1 MAEKELLKVRPNKK
15 IYREDDKLIKLFDHN
30 IVKKSEV
37 LKEAYS
43 HALVEETGLSVPKL
57 LYVNNEGEDWAIAT
71 EYINGNTIETLMK
84 NDPDNKKKYIDKL
97 VELQMAMSK
106 ISCSD
111 LKKLRDKMN
120 DRISHSGLEATVR
133 YELHVRLDSLPRH
146 NKLCH
151 GDFNP
156 SNVLVDENGKYYI
169 LDWAH
174 ATQGNASADAA
185 RTFLLFSIDKKEALA
200 EKYINLFSEKSGI
213 SKANIQR
220 WIPIVAATQM
230 TKGKE
235 EEQEFLSRWINVV
248 DYE

>member
-146 NKLCH
+146 NKLCQ
-151 GDFNP
+151 
-156 SNVLVDENGKYYI
+156 K
-169 LDWAH
+169 
-174 ATQGNASADAA
+174 
-185 RTFLLFSIDKKEALA
+185 
-200 EKYINLFSEKSGI
+200 
-213 SKANIQR
+213 
-220 WIPIVAATQM
+220 
-230 TKGKE
+230 
-235 EEQEFLSRWINVV
+235 
-248 DYE
+248 

>member
-185 RTFLLFSIDKKEALA
+185 RTFLLFSMKGQDEIANRYLEIFANA
-200 EKYINLFSEKSGI
+200 SEIEKNK
-213 SKANIQR
+213 IQT

-230 TKGKE
+230 TKGKA
-235 EEQEFLSRWINVV
+235 EEQEFLSKWIDIVE
-248 DYE
+248 YQ

>member
-111 LKKLRDKMN
+111 FYFLL
-120 DRISHSGLEATVR
+120 IYYGLEATVR

-185 RTFLLFSIDKKEALA
+185 TTYIQFLLTGDKASAEYYLKAFCKKTDTALQYVQ
-200 EKYINLFSEKSGI
+200 K
-213 SKANIQR
+213 
-220 WIPIVAATQM
+220 WMPIVAAA
-230 TKGKE
+230 
-235 EEQEFLSRWINVV
+235 LSVKASPEDRAALLKMVNVV
-248 DYE
+248 EYE

>member
-185 RTFLLFSIDKKEALA
+185 TTYIQFLLTGDKASAEYYLKAFCKKTDTALQYVQ
-200 EKYINLFSEKSGI
+200 K
-213 SKANIQR
+213 
-220 WIPIVAATQM
+220 WIAIAAATQSV
-230 TKGKE
+230 KGGQAEKD
-235 EEQEFLSRWINVV
+235 FLLKLVDVV
-248 DYE
+248 EYE

>member
-97 VELQMAMSK
+97 VELQMAISK

-185 RTFLLFSIDKKEALA
+185 TTYIQFLLTGDKASAEYYLKAFCKKTDTALQYVQ
-200 EKYINLFSEKSGI
+200 K
-213 SKANIQR
+213 
-220 WIPIVAATQM
+220 WMPIVAAA
-230 TKGKE
+230 
-235 EEQEFLSRWINVV
+235 LSVKASPEDRAALLKMVNVV
-248 DYE
+248 EYE

>member
-185 RTFLLFSIDKKEALA
+185 TTYIQFLSAEYYLKAFCKKTDTALQYVQ
-200 EKYINLFSEKSGI
+200 K
-213 SKANIQR
+213 
-220 WIPIVAATQM
+220 WMPIVAAA
-230 TKGKE
+230 
-235 EEQEFLSRWINVV
+235 LSVKASPEDRAALLKMVNVV
-248 DYE
+248 EYE

>member
-111 LKKLRDKMN
+111 LKNYVTR
-120 DRISHSGLEATVR
+120 
-133 YELHVRLDSLPRH
+133 
-146 NKLCH
+146 
-151 GDFNP
+151 
-156 SNVLVDENGKYYI
+156 
-169 LDWAH
+169 
-174 ATQGNASADAA
+174 
-185 RTFLLFSIDKKEALA
+185 
-200 EKYINLFSEKSGI
+200 
-213 SKANIQR
+213 
-220 WIPIVAATQM
+220 
-230 TKGKE
+230 
-235 EEQEFLSRWINVV
+235 
-248 DYE
+248 

>member
-151 GDFNP
+151 
-156 SNVLVDENGKYYI
+156 
-169 LDWAH
+169 
-174 ATQGNASADAA
+174 ASADAA
-185 RTFLLFSIDKKEALA
+185 TTYIQFLLTGDKASAEYYLKAFCKKTDTALQYVQ
-200 EKYINLFSEKSGI
+200 K
-213 SKANIQR
+213 
-220 WIPIVAATQM
+220 WMPIVAAA
-230 TKGKE
+230 
-235 EEQEFLSRWINVV
+235 LSVKASPEDRAALLKMVNVV
-248 DYE
+248 EYE